1 MFLENYYEQ
10 TDSDDVRSLLGN
22 ISLDIWKDG
31 STGDPAAWS
40 EWIECIEKVTN
51 KKYKIR
57 KMSLSKFKNLNSAKA
72 SF

>member
-1 MFLENYYEQ
+1 MEKKLTYLEAFKSMQCFLENYYEQ

-51 KKYKIR
+51 KKIQD
-57 KMSLSKFKNLNSAKA
+57 
-72 SF
+72 